1 MFNFFRE
8 IVPNPSSTEMII
20 GSTVS
25 LFGTVFSYLIGGY
38 DMMFQTLI
46 VVIILDYITGVM
58 AAWCEKSDIKK
69 KPSSRRGLKG
79 IVKKVFILS
88 LVVLAHLIDE
98 VSGGGNLA
106 RTMTIWFFFAN
117 EGLSIIEN
125 AARIGLPVPQ
135 VIKNKLAQLAEEKVV
150 K

>member
-8 IVPNPSSTEMII
+8 IAPIPSTTEFIV

-25 LFGTVFSYLIGGY
+25 AFGTVFSYLIGGY
-38 DMMFQTLI
+38 DILYQTL
-46 VVIILDYITGVM
+46 VAVIILDYITGFM
-58 AAWCEKSDIKK
+58 AAWCEESDVKK

-88 LVVLAHLIDE
+88 LVTLAHLIDQI
-98 VSGGGNLA
+98 SGGGDLA
-106 RTMTIWFFFAN
+106 RSMTICFFFAN
-117 EGLSIIEN
+117 EGLSILEN
-125 AARIGLPVPQ
+125 AARIGLPVPKT
-135 VIKNKLAQLAEEKVV
+135 IKNKLAQLAEEKVG